1 MDTLRNISRSIS
13 KLIREGK
20 TTKEIMEILNVKEF
34 ELYDILKSNY
44 SERYYNDLFR
54 KLKQN
59 DIYDK
64 TEILVDTSALKV
76 DGMVEYL
83 LKYCIILIHVN
94 VIREM
99 DKKKKEGS
107 CFGFNIRTLLK
118 LCAEDYNSVKFK
130 VITSEEVSS
139 YPDENLIYY
148 LRKES
153 KQGKNIILITDD
165 NALACIAKGY
175 GIKYILAREL
185 DNKKT
190 NKHLNRVKSNNKT
203 TKKENNIKKNIN
215 LEFVR
220 LMKDVLYLF
229 VPTGK
234 EDSFIVLDKG
244 EIKNYIA
251 NNIILKTGDE
261 ILQLFN
267 TKKGKLKIQKF
278 KITDALSQKCAQDLG
293 FDIITSI
300 EQIEKLPYTNSVKLR
315 IRHFFNLNKKA

>member
-1 MDTLRNISRSIS
+1 M
-13 KLIREGK
+13 
-20 TTKEIMEILNVKEF
+20 
-34 ELYDILKSNY
+34 
-44 SERYYNDLFR
+44 
-54 KLKQN
+54 
-59 DIYDK
+59 
-64 TEILVDTSALKV
+64 
-76 DGMVEYL
+76 
-83 LKYCIILIHVN
+83 
-94 VIREM
+94 
-99 DKKKKEGS
+99 
-107 CFGFNIRTLLK
+107 K

-244 EIKNYIA
+244 EIKSYIA

-278 KITDALSQKCAQDLG
+278 KITDALSPKCAQDLG
-293 FDIITSI
+293 FDIFTSI
-300 EQIEKLPYTNSVKLR
+300 EQIEE
-315 IRHFFNLNKKA
+315 

>member
-1 MDTLRNISRSIS
+1 M
-13 KLIREGK
+13 K
-20 TTKEIMEILNVKEF
+20 F
-34 ELYDILKSNY
+34 
-44 SERYYNDLFR
+44 
-54 KLKQN
+54 
-59 DIYDK
+59 
-64 TEILVDTSALKV
+64 
-76 DGMVEYL
+76 
-83 LKYCIILIHVN
+83 
-94 VIREM
+94 
-99 DKKKKEGS
+99 
-107 CFGFNIRTLLK
+107 
-118 LCAEDYNSVKFK
+118 CAEDYNSVKFK

-244 EIKNYIA
+244 EIKSYIA

-278 KITDALSQKCAQDLG
+278 KITDALSPKCAQDLG

-300 EQIEKLPYTNSVKLR
+300 EQIEELPYTNSVKSR
-315 IRHFFNLNKKA
+315 IRYFYTLNKKA

>member
-1 MDTLRNISRSIS
+1 M
-13 KLIREGK
+13 
-20 TTKEIMEILNVKEF
+20 
-34 ELYDILKSNY
+34 
-44 SERYYNDLFR
+44 
-54 KLKQN
+54 
-59 DIYDK
+59 
-64 TEILVDTSALKV
+64 
-76 DGMVEYL
+76 
-83 LKYCIILIHVN
+83 
-94 VIREM
+94 
-99 DKKKKEGS
+99 
-107 CFGFNIRTLLK
+107 K

-244 EIKNYIA
+244 EIKSYIA

-278 KITDALSQKCAQDLG
+278 KITDALSPKCAQDLG

-300 EQIEKLPYTNSVKLR
+300 EQIEELPYTNSVKSR
-315 IRHFFNLNKKA
+315 IRYFYTLNKKA